1 MVWDKGKLLV
11 VLLSSVVEQIL
22 LILISSVGPNM
33 LRWDLSRDEDFS
45 LRSAWCFVYRSRYEM
60 IFFFFYL
67 TTSYSL
73 AGLSLSLSLFLWHM
87 LHGFLAINDALC
99 SRMLA

>member
-33 LRWDLSRDEDFS
+33 LRWDLFRDEDFS
-45 LRSAWCFVYRSRYEM
+45 LRSAWYFLCRSRFEM
-60 IFFFFYL
+60 MFFSF
-67 TTSYSL
+67 
-73 AGLSLSLSLFLWHM
+73 
-87 LHGFLAINDALC
+87 I
-99 SRMLA
+99 

>member
-45 LRSAWCFVYRSRYEM
+45 LRSAWCFVCRSRSEM
-60 IFFFFYL
+60 M
-67 TTSYSL
+67 
-73 AGLSLSLSLFLWHM
+73 LFS
-87 LHGFLAINDALC
+87 FI
-99 SRMLA
+99 